1 MRLHIRLNK
10 KREGK
15 TLVNTLVN
23 TFLSDKKEEIGS
35 LFSIKCNFIK
45 FSDYEVKTLPE
56 LQWPLKGGKPLIKK
70 NVEIIAGVPPVVL
83 NKNPPL
89 IDGYPLDVIHE
100 VTFQKDI
107 FFEVMALTKNVDVIA
122 GFNEQAEQAIS
133 TEDILALCRKYGIN
147 TKVDG
152 PIWMQHRIHGFELM
166 KFKYSLFA
174 LHWRFA
180 VYMAVCYE
188 DYELMREL
196 VPLIDR
202 PVPRTSNKQV
212 LDAAKEWLTQFSGIK
227 VSLCST
233 SNGFG
238 FEINT
243 THIISACDVFL
254 SLMIAS
260 GDGKNIKICPNC
272 HRVFLGHGNKKYCDN
287 CNRKTVWSR
296 KKREEEK
303 QEKRGHC
310 LEYSLL

>member
-1 MRLHIRLNK
+1 M
-10 KREGK
+10 
-15 TLVNTLVN
+15 VNTLVN

-180 VYMAVCYE
+180 VYMALCYE
-188 DYELMREL
+188 DYDLMREL
-196 VPLIDR
+196 VPLNSY
-202 PVPRTSNKQV
+202 PVKKTGEEQI
-212 LDAAKEWLTQFSGIK
+212 LDATKEWLTQPPTNAGIK
-227 VSLCST
+227 ASLCSNE
-233 SNGFG
+233 NGFG
-238 FEINT
+238 LEVYAT
-243 THIISACDVFL
+243 DIISVCDIFL
-254 SLMIAS
+254 SFMMVS
-260 GDGKNIKICPNC
+260 GEGKNIKLCPNC
-272 HRVFLGHGNKKYCDN
+272 QGFFHGHGNRKYCNN

>member
-1 MRLHIRLNK
+1 M
-10 KREGK
+10 
-15 TLVNTLVN
+15 VN

-35 LFSIKCNFIK
+35 LFSVKCGFVK

-56 LQWPLKGGKPLIKK
+56 LDRFIGDKK
-70 NVEIIAGVPPVVL
+70 TTRKDIEIIAGVRPVAL
-83 NKNPPL
+83 NSAPTVT
-89 IDGYPLDVIHE
+89 IDEIPLDVIHE

-107 FFEVMALTKNVDVIA
+107 FFEVMALTKKVDVIA
-122 GFNEQAEQAIS
+122 GFNEQTEQAIS

-152 PIWMQHRIHGFELM
+152 PIWMQHRIHGFELR
-166 KFKYSLFA
+166 KFKYALFA
-174 LHWRFA
+174 LRWRFA
-180 VYMAVCYE
+180 VYMALCYE

-196 VPLIDR
+196 VPLTTLPDKK
-202 PVPRTSNKQV
+202 TSDEQI
-212 LDAAKEWLTQFSGIK
+212 LASAKEWLTQFSGSGIN

-238 FEINT
+238 FEVNT

-303 QEKRGHC
+303 QENGGNV
-310 LEYSLL
+310 